1 MGKTIRRNP
10 VAKNSEKFNTPKTIR
25 DRKKDFYRPDSKR
38 DLEEAIEDL
47 SFDEDNR
54 KDAIIIQYQD
64 DLARS
69 QEDGWPYED

>member
-1 MGKTIRRNP
+1 MGKTIRNNV
-10 VAKNSEKFNTPKTIR
+10 VAKHSEKYNKPKTIR
-25 DRKKDFYRPDSKR
+25 DKKKDFYRPDAKR
-38 DLEEAIEDL
+38 EFEEAIEDL
-47 SFDEDNR
+47 GFDEYNR

>member
-10 VAKNSEKFNTPKTIR
+10 VAKNMEKFNTPKTIR
-25 DRKKDFYRPDSKR
+25 DKKKDFYRPDSKR
-38 DLEEAIEDL
+38 EFEEAIEDM

-54 KDAIIIQYQD
+54 KDAIITQYQD

>member
-1 MGKTIRRNP
+1 MCKTIRRNP
-10 VAKNSEKFNTPKTIR
+10 VSKNSEQFNKPKTIR
-25 DRKKDFYRPDSKR
+25 DKKKDFYRPDSKR
-38 DLEEAIEDL
+38 DLEDAIEDL